1 MEATLDI
8 SADLDELTAFAVFI
22 VGLGCITAIS
32 VIYEKHANYNAL
44 YELPRSLLSLIATV
58 QAAELQIL
66 AGGAMAGPVREIAPA
81 FERASGH
88 TLVLR
93 FGTCCGS
100 H

>member
-1 MEATLDI
+1 MV
-8 SADLDELTAFAVFI
+8 SAPPSQGDFMKTSSLTAAAFI
-22 VGLGCITAIS
+22 LGL
-32 VIYEKHANYNAL
+32 AL
-44 YELPRSLLSLIATV
+44 VLSLIATV

>member
-1 MEATLDI
+1 MKT
-8 SADLDELTAFAVFI
+8 SSLTAAAFI
-22 VGLGCITAIS
+22 LGL
-32 VIYEKHANYNAL
+32 AL
-44 YELPRSLLSLIATV
+44 VLSLIATV

-93 FGTCCGS
+93 FGTYCGS